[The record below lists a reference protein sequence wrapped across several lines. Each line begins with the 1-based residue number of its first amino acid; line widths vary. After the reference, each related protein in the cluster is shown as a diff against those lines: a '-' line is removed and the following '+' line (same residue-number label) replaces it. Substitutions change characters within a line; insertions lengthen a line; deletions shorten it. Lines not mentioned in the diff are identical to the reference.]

1 MQSKKYKQFSEMEK
15 KTRLITL
22 KTFEEF
28 KADNANHYAEVLGYF
43 NNILAFLQKNGAQ
56 EIETKYKIK
65 MIDAEDW
72 RIEGNVYASELNTE
86 DDTLDTDVIFHNIND
101 KDSIDVNVTGYGEL
115 LHSDEGDYMNPPSS
129 ESDSHLNIE
138 SITLWTDDGSEN
150 YSIAVTSEI
159 EKIVLDII
167 NIIAK

>member
-1 MQSKKYKQFSEMEK
+1 MEK
-15 KTRLITL
+15 KTRLISL

-43 NNILAFLQKNGAQ
+43 KSMLEFLKKNGAKPV
-56 EIETKYKIK
+56 ESKYKLQI
-65 MIDAEDW
+65 IDAGDW
-72 RIEGNVYASELNTE
+72 KIEGNVYASDLHTDE
-86 DDTLDTDVIFHNIND
+86 DTLDTDVIFHNNNE

-115 LHSDEGDYMNPPSS
+115 VSYDPGDGYINPPSS
-129 ESDSHLNIE
+129 ESDSHLSIE
-138 SITLWTDDGSEN
+138 SITLWKDEGSN
-150 YSIAVTSEI
+150 DFSIAVTDEI

>member
-1 MQSKKYKQFSEMEK
+1 MEK
-15 KTRLITL
+15 KTRLISL

-43 NNILAFLQKNGAQ
+43 KNILEFLKKNGAKH
-56 EIETKYKIK
+56 IESNYKIQ
-65 MIDAEDW
+65 MIDAGEW
-72 RIEGNVYASELNTE
+72 KIEGNVYASELHNE
-86 DDTLDTDVIFHNIND
+86 DDTLDTDVIFHNINE

-115 LHSDEGDYMNPPSS
+115 TYDNPGDYDTAPYS
-129 ESDSHLNIE
+129 ESESHLSIE
-138 SITLWTDDGSEN
+138 SITLWKDEGSEDF
-150 YSIAVTSEI
+150 SIAVTDEI